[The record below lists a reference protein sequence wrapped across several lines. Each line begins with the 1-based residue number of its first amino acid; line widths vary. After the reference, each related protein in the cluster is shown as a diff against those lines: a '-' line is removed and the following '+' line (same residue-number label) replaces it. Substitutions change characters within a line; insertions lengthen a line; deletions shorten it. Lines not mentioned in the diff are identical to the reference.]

1 MNNNILT
8 NGNTPVRKN
17 KYIVSIK
24 KYTKKVGLIVVILIL
39 AIWVVSS
46 YNGFVDK
53 EEQCNSQ
60 WSKVQ
65 VQYQRRLDLIPN
77 LVSTVK
83 GYATHESATLEKVI
97 AARNK
102 AMNTPSDEASSL
114 QYEKAQSAV
123 TSAIRDIN
131 VVVER
136 YPELKANENFLAL
149 QSQLEGTENRIAV
162 ERKRYAEFVQTYN
175 RSVRV
180 FPKSILASVFSFNQK
195 EYYLAEESAS
205 QAPKVEF

>member
-1 MNNNILT
+1 MNINNLT
-8 NGNTPVRKN
+8 NGNTANR
-17 KYIVSIK
+17 K
-24 KYTKKVGLIVVILIL
+24 KYTKKIGLVAVVAILV
-39 AIWVVSS
+39 IWVVYA

-53 EEQCNSQ
+53 DEQCNSQ

-102 AMNTPSDEASSL
+102 AMNTPSDEASSA

-162 ERKRYAEFVQTYN
+162 ERKRYAELVQTYN
-175 RSVRV
+175 KCVRV
-180 FPKSILASVFSFNQK
+180 FPKSIVASVFSFNQK
-195 EYYLAEESAS
+195 EYYQADESAG

>member
-1 MNNNILT
+1 MNT
-8 NGNTPVRKN
+8 NK
-17 KYIVSIK
+17 KYIK
-24 KYTKKVGLIVVILIL
+24 MGGLALVVIIVFG
-39 AIWVVSS
+39 WTMSS
-46 YNGFVDK
+46 YNGFVGKD
-53 EEQCNSQ
+53 EQCKSQ

-65 VQYQRRLDLIPN
+65 VQYQRRMDLIPN

-83 GYATHESATLEKVI
+83 GYATHESSTLEKVI

-102 AMNTPSDEASSL
+102 ALNTPSNEASSA
-114 QYEKAQSAV
+114 QYEKAQSTL

-162 ERKRYAEFVQTYN
+162 ERKRYAELVQEYN

-180 FPKSILASVFSFNQK
+180 FPKSIIASIFSFNQK
-195 EYYLAEESAS
+195 EYYQAEASAEQS
-205 QAPKVEF
+205 PKVAF

>member
-1 MNNNILT
+1 MNDNILI
-8 NGNTPVRKN
+8 NGNTKRK
-17 KYIVSIK
+17 K
-24 KYTKKVGLIVVILIL
+24 KYTKKIGLIAIIVII
-39 AIWVVSS
+39 AVWVVSS

-77 LVSTVK
+77 LVNTVK

-102 AMNTPSDEASSL
+102 AMNTPSDEASSI

-175 RSVRV
+175 KSVRV
-180 FPKSILASVFSFNQK
+180 FPKSIVASVFSFNQK
-195 EYYLAEESAS
+195 EYYQAEESAS

>member
-8 NGNTPVRKN
+8 NGK
-17 KYIVSIK
+17 
-24 KYTKKVGLIVVILIL
+24 TKKNYKKIGVIAIIVII
-39 AIWVVSS
+39 AIRVVSFVVSS

-53 EEQCNSQ
+53 DEQCNSQ

-77 LVSTVK
+77 LVSAVK

-97 AARNK
+97 VARNK

-114 QYEKAQSAV
+114 QYEKVQSAV

-131 VVVER
+131 VVIER

-162 ERKRYAEFVQTYN
+162 ERKRYAEFVQIYN
-175 RSVRV
+175 KSVRI
-180 FPKSILASVFSFNQK
+180 FPKSIVAKVFSFNQK
-195 EYYLAEESAS
+195 EYYQADESAS
-205 QAPKVEF
+205 QAPIVEF